1 MIFAPLHTGF
11 MGLMGALDSV
21 AVAVGT
27 SPPSFSVEPESNTNL
42 SRGDIVTLSWTAAA
56 GTGALTKWEL
66 FKGGVEESET
76 STASTVFTVGFA
88 DFSLKDE
95 GYYVVRVTQA
105 NGAYKDSAKVTL
117 RMLHLDSGDNR
128 LDPDGPGIGFDPH
141 WEKTD
146 AINYF
151 WWEDVWAHNLP
162 VTHIEERAKAKF
174 AEHYPDLEAKRGVK
188 EVWVFH
194 FRSTAE
200 DWPFSSSPRFWKYTP
215 SPIDAVPGAV
225 EPEEPDEWRISG
237 IGGGG

>member
-42 SRGDIVTLSWTAAA
+42 SRGDNFILSWTAAA

-66 FKGGVEESET
+66 FKGGVDDEVSET
-76 STASTVFTVGFA
+76 ATASTVFTVGFA
-88 DFSLKDE
+88 DFSLRDE

-105 NGAYKDSAKVTL
+105 NGAYRDSDKVTL
-117 RMLHLDSGDNR
+117 RMLHLDSGGNR

-141 WEKTD
+141 WGRFD
-146 AINYF
+146 ALAYF
-151 WWEDVWAHNLP
+151 MWEDIWAGNQP
-162 VTHIEERAKAKF
+162 VTQIDKRAKAAF
-174 AEHYPDLEAKRGVK
+174 REHYPGLEAKIGVK

-194 FRSTAE
+194 FRSTAD
-200 DWPFSSSPRFWKYTP
+200 DWPYGVSPRFWLETA
-215 SPIDAVPGAV
+215 SPVDAVPGAV
-225 EPEEPDEWRISG
+225 EPEIPDIFVL
-237 IGGGG
+237 GG

>member
-21 AVAVGT
+21 AVAVGA

-42 SRGDIVTLSWTAAA
+42 SRGDTVALSWTAAA

-66 FKGGVEESET
+66 FKDGVEESET
-76 STASTVFTVGFA
+76 STASTVFTVGLA

-105 NGAYKDSAKVTL
+105 NTAYKDSAKVTL
-117 RMLHLDSGDNR
+117 RMLHLDSGGDR
-128 LDPDGPGIGFDPH
+128 LDPVDGTGFKPH

-151 WWEDVWAHNLP
+151 WWEDVWAYNVP
-162 VTHIEERAKAKF
+162 INQIEERAKAKF
-174 AEHYPDLEAKRGVK
+174 AVHYPDLEAKRGVK

-200 DWPFSSSPRFWKYTP
+200 DWPFISSPRFWKYTP

-225 EPEEPDEWRISG
+225 EPEEPDDWKISG
-237 IGGGG
+237 MEGGG